1 MKKILLFLLS
11 GILCFNIVKA
21 QSGPLVP
28 TDYKIKVKNSVILYE
43 AIRLVNI
50 PVYLNSSRDVN
61 IKYCWYKTKEM
72 FGEKVRTDEQPYR
85 IEEGSYTNGRL
96 TLYRKSNYTFR
107 LFWDYNGEITKIV
120 TYDSK
125 TGVEKST
132 KTLYNYCWVGYD
144 IVRFEK
150 RNFSRS
156 ITNALRTERI
166 ENRNEISLCGFE
178 IINNQLDW
186 IQRGMY
192 RETSYDGIFIDA
204 KKWKNMDKRE
214 HCANIHQNGSFS
226 SLIET
231 YHGRYGSSRR
241 LEANTYWFNPNDS
254 AGYASFEY

>member
-43 AIRLVNI
+43 AIYRVNI
-50 PVYLNSSRDVN
+50 PVYLNSSRNAN
-61 IKYCWYKTKEM
+61 IKYCWYSTKEM
-72 FGEKVRTDEQPYR
+72 FGEKVRTDEKPYR
-85 IEEGSYTNGRL
+85 VEEGSYTNGRL
-96 TLYRKSNYTFR
+96 TLYRKSDYTYR

-120 TYDSK
+120 KYDST
-125 TGVEKST
+125 TGEEKST

-150 RNFSRS
+150 RNFSRF
-156 ITNALRTERI
+156 IKNALRTERI
-166 ENRNEISLCGFE
+166 ENRNEIRLCGFE

-192 RETSYDGIFIDA
+192 RQTSYYGVFIDA
-204 KKWKNMDKRE
+204 KKWDDIDRRI
-214 HCANIHQNGSFS
+214 HCANIHQNGSFR
-226 SLIET
+226 SLCQAT
-231 YHGRYGSSRR
+231 FDRYEDYRR